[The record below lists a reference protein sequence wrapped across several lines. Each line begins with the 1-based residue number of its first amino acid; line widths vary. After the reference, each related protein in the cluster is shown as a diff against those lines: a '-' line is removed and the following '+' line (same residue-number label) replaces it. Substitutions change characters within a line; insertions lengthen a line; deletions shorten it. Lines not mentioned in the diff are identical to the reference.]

1 MKIFK
6 TVSLV
11 SGFIG
16 LAGVLLST
24 GAMSAPGKDWDVFNI
39 GQGDPIPA
47 SGQNVNFSHN
57 AAGKGWDA
65 MRTGSGEPL
74 PASSTDDKGASLS
87 ASTGKGW
94 DVFHTG
100 QGDRI

>member
-1 MKIFK
+1 MKTLK

-24 GAMSAPGKDWDVFNI
+24 GAMSAPGKGWDVFNI
-39 GQGDPIPA
+39 GQGEPIPA
-47 SGQNVNFSHN
+47 SGQNVNTSHKP
-57 AAGKGWDA
+57 AGKGWDV
-65 MRTGSGEPL
+65 MRTGSGEPI
-74 PASSTDDKGASLS
+74 PASSKDDKDASLS